1 MGVQV
6 SIFGS
11 SVTGTAPGWT
21 RETVVS
27 LLGSLKLDLRGSP
40 PADGARLTVVAVVGS
55 NKIILPAGT
64 RVSVSGL
71 TILGSRKVKVAQG
84 EGPAVSVA
92 VYALLGSTGI
102 TDGSSM

>member
-11 SVTGTAPGWT
+11 TVTGAAPGWT

-27 LLGSLKLDLRGSP
+27 VLGSLNLDLSSSP
-40 PADGARLTVVAVVGS
+40 PADGARLTVAALVGS
-55 NKIILPAGT
+55 NRIVLPPGT

-71 TILGSRKVKVAQG
+71 SIFGARRVSVSQG
-84 EGPAVSVA
+84 DGPAISVA
-92 VYALLGSTGI
+92 VYALLGSTKI
-102 TDGSSM
+102 TDKT